1 MRWDNPGVRL
11 IDFRTTRAQ
20 PVDRYESRAAAFAPI
35 ALAQGDG
42 HLGCM
47 YLGPGG
53 GLGRHQAARA
63 QLFCV
68 LSGEGMVSGADG
80 VTRSIGAGQAAL
92 WERGE
97 EHESSTDRGMVVMI
111 LEAATSIDAVTD

>member
-1 MRWDNPGVRL
+1 
-11 IDFRTTRAQ
+11 
-20 PVDRYESRAAAFAPI
+20 
-35 ALAQGDG
+35 
-42 HLGCM
+42 
-47 YLGPGG
+47 
-53 GLGRHQAARA
+53 
-63 QLFCV
+63 
-68 LSGEGMVSGADG
+68 MVSGADG